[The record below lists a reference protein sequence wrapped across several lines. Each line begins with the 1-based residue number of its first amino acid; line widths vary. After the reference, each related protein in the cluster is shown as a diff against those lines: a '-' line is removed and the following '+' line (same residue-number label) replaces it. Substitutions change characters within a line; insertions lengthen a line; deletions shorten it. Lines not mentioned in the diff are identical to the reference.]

1 MFSTLLE
8 VYRYQTFHAIQLL
21 KAADL
26 VFSLI
31 HYLIQELKENI
42 CFPKT

>member
-8 VYRYQTFHAIQLL
+8 VHRYQTFHAIQLF